1 MKFWEKN
8 IIKTSVVVLPEE
20 NDSKHDAGPVLL
32 VDIENENLLLLETKD
47 GLISKSNE

>member
-20 NDSKHDAGPVLL
+20 NDRKHDAGPVLL
-32 VDIENENLLLLETKD
+32 VDIENENLLLFGNQGWFDFKE
-47 GLISKSNE
+47 

>member
-1 MKFWEKN
+1 MKYWEKN
-8 IIKTSVVVLPEE
+8 IIKTSVVLSEE

-47 GLISKSNE
+47 GFISKSNE